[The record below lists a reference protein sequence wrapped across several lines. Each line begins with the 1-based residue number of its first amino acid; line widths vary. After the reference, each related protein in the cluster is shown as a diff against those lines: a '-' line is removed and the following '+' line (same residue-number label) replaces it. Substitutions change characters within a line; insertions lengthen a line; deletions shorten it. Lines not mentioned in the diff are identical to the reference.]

1 MKYSSLLIA
10 SCLTA
15 WSVSAEVIPFALSPA
30 GTSAATG
37 LSPANEVPAVVTPS
51 EGSGGEILSGI
62 TFDTETSEL
71 SFAIGYGSVALF
83 TDLTGPATGAHI
95 HGPAT
100 VNEVIGVI
108 HNFITAGQHL
118 AAGDPAKGG
127 VIIGTVILE
136 ELEAADLLAGLYYVN
151 IHTALNPTGEI
162 RGQLI
167 PLSNAAPTITC
178 AEPVQ
183 TECATPDGATVNVS
197 VEVADADGDEL
208 TVVWTIDGVEYQ
220 TDTVPATVG
229 GTAATVHFTGQ
240 FGFGT
245 HDVVVSVTDGSAE
258 PVTCSTVVTVVDTLP
273 PEVTHI
279 ALSQTVLWPPNHK
292 MVPIT
297 VDVHATDSCGPVFS
311 RIVSITSN
319 EPVNGIG
326 DGNTAP
332 DWRITGRR
340 TAELRAER
348 SGRGNGRIYTLTIET
363 VDHLG
368 QKVLNSAEVRVPHDM
383 GGEIRIPGGSP
394 RGPKQI
400 IGPLK
405 GSNGSK
411 KTATAGTAANKAGK
425 TSSAK

>member
-62 TFDTETSEL
+62 SFDTETSEL

-95 HGPAT
+95 HGSAT
-100 VNEVIGVI
+100 VNESIGVI

-167 PLSNAAPTITC
+167 PLSNAPALNRCRRSAP
-178 AEPVQ
+178 
-183 TECATPDGATVNVS
+183 
-197 VEVADADGDEL
+197 
-208 TVVWTIDGVEYQ
+208 
-220 TDTVPATVG
+220 
-229 GTAATVHFTGQ
+229 
-240 FGFGT
+240 
-245 HDVVVSVTDGSAE
+245 
-258 PVTCSTVVTVVDTLP
+258 
-273 PEVTHI
+273 
-279 ALSQTVLWPPNHK
+279 
-292 MVPIT
+292 
-297 VDVHATDSCGPVFS
+297 
-311 RIVSITSN
+311 
-319 EPVNGIG
+319 
-326 DGNTAP
+326 
-332 DWRITGRR
+332 RR
-340 TAELRAER
+340 TAPPSMSPSR
-348 SGRGNGRIYTLTIET
+348 SPMR
-363 VDHLG
+363 
-368 QKVLNSAEVRVPHDM
+368 M
-383 GGEIRIPGGSP
+383 
-394 RGPKQI
+394 
-400 IGPLK
+400 
-405 GSNGSK
+405 
-411 KTATAGTAANKAGK
+411 ATN
-425 TSSAK
+425 